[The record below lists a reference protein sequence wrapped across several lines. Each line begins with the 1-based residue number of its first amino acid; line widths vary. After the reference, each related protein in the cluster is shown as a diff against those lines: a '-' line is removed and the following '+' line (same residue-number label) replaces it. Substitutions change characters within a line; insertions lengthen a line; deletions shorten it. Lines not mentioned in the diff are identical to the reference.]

1 MTWATARAASNLCD
15 LGVLPASL
23 GDRYMSFSRRLF
35 AVIPAAGHSRRM
47 GQPKLLLP
55 WRGST
60 VIESVLSVLDHPAIA
75 ARAVVVRAEDV
86 PLEEAV
92 RRARG
97 LLVTPAVEP
106 PDMCASVRGAL
117 ELIQRN
123 FAPLD
128 DDGWMLIPAD
138 HPVLDR
144 GLIDGLIAV
153 WERDRP
159 SILVPRV
166 GDRRGHPTLFR
177 WSLAREVDRI
187 PVGCGL
193 NWLLAE
199 HAADVS
205 ELIVPGTAA
214 ITDLDTPED
223 YARLRP
229 E

>member
-1 MTWATARAASNLCD
+1 
-15 LGVLPASL
+15 
-23 GDRYMSFSRRLF
+23 MSFTRRLF

-55 WRGST
+55 WGGTT

-75 ARAVVVRAEDV
+75 ARAVVVRAGDV
-86 PLEEAV
+86 SLAEAI

-97 LLVTPAVEP
+97 LLVTPVVEP
-106 PDMCASVRGAL
+106 PDMTASVRCAL
-117 ELIQRN
+117 EFLQRD
-123 FAPLD
+123 FSPCD
-128 DDGWMLIPAD
+128 DDGWLLVPAD

-144 GLIDGLIAV
+144 GLIDGLIAA

-159 SILVPRV
+159 TILVPRA

-177 WSLAREVDRI
+177 WSLAKEIDRI
-187 PVGCGL
+187 PDGCGL
-193 NWLLAE
+193 NWLLSE

-205 ELIVPGTAA
+205 ELIVTGTAA
-214 ITDLDTPED
+214 VTDLDTPED
-223 YARLRP
+223 YARLRS